1 MDGNLTIATILVL
14 GSTLIAILS
23 LGSRVTMVHALRT
36 AQRRCSTLADELARV
51 RKSSDERQAHD
62 GETISRLN
70 NRTVQ
75 QGQMLRSLQDDLDKF
90 ITQHRAMVE
99 VQARSDRDEAAAT
112 ADAAAAEQ
120 RERAIRERLRT
131 MLNEFRAVTGGIA
144 EAEPHGE
151 PAKAA

>member
-1 MDGNLTIATILVL
+1 MEGNLTIATILVV

-23 LGSRVTMVHALRT
+23 LGSRVALVHALR
-36 AQRRCSTLADELARV
+36 ASQRRCLKLSDEVARV
-51 RKSSDERQAHD
+51 RKSSDDRQAHD

-90 ITQHRAMVE
+90 ITQHRAMVD
-99 VQARSDRDEAAAT
+99 VQARADRDEAAAT
-112 ADAAAAEQ
+112 AEAAAAEQ

-131 MLNEFRAVTGGIA
+131 MLSEFRAVTGGMSETDA
-144 EAEPHGE
+144 SGE
-151 PAKAA
+151 HTRAA